1 MAANLLFSKDQ
12 IKEIREKFS
21 TFVTDGNST
30 ISKELLVPA
39 LIEVGQYLTQTT
51 EEDSSSGLNQVL
63 EFTFEREF
71 KVEETIEFS
80 EFLTM
85 VAEQTTYTATMRP
98 YYTAFFAV
106 DTNRDRALSEAE
118 LRKALSTTD
127 PPMKEEDI
135 DALIKKAGLNEAGK
149 IDLTA
154 FVRVIQDSFLPQ

>member
-1 MAANLLFSKDQ
+1 
-12 IKEIREKFS
+12 
-21 TFVTDGNST
+21 
-30 ISKELLVPA
+30 
-39 LIEVGQYLTQTT
+39 
-51 EEDSSSGLNQVL
+51 
-63 EFTFEREF
+63 
-71 KVEETIEFS
+71 
-80 EFLTM
+80 M